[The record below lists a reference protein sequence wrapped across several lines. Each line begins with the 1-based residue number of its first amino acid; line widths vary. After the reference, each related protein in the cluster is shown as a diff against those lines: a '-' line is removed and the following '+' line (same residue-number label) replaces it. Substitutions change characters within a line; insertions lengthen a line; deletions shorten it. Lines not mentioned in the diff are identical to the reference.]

1 MDKEA
6 QAIEVEVVAI
16 DGAVP
21 PAAIERA
28 APASAPRQP
37 WREARSRV
45 LQLDS
50 RWWPLWVFLGVIAV
64 ALFLT
69 VGVVL
74 AIVYVIFR
82 ILKGIVN
89 AIIR

>member
-1 MDKEA
+1 MIKEP

-16 DGAVP
+16 DGAAPP
-21 PAAIERA
+21 PAIQRA

-37 WREARSRV
+37 WHAARTRV

-50 RWWPLWVFLGVIAV
+50 RWWPLWVFLGAIALV
-64 ALFLT
+64 LMLT
-69 VGVVL
+69 VGVAL
-74 AIVYVIFR
+74 GVIYLVFR